1 MFGVGTVTTSNV
13 GGGQHVTFIETG
25 DWMTYPV
32 VTLPRG
38 QYRVEYRVAS
48 LSGGGSLR
56 LEYSG
61 GSPVYGQ
68 SQHSNHRW
76 LAKLANGFAHRQS
89 ERWLLLVCYFCHTGR
104 LELKLVPY

>member
-1 MFGVGTVTTSNV
+1 MFGVGTETTSNV
-13 GGGQHVTFIETG
+13 GGGQHVAFINTG

-61 GSPVYGQ
+61 GSPVYGILSIPTTRGWQ
-68 SQHSNHRW
+68 NWQMVLHTVNLSAGSYW
-76 LAKLANGFAHRQS
+76 FAIFATRGG
-89 ERWLLLVCYFCHTGR
+89 WNLN
-104 LELKLVPY
+104 